1 MVASSQGDEWTLPAG
16 KAVRTPSFWG
26 RPSSLFIE
34 GEEARAAILK
44 ALGVNLSRSPTYR
57 KYR

>member
-1 MVASSQGDEWTLPAG
+1 MDPARWYCSSNALILGQ
-16 KAVRTPSFWG
+16 SQ
-26 RPSSLFIE
+26 SLSVE

-44 ALGVNLSRSPTYR
+44 VLGVELSRSPTYR